1 MSYSYDLNSINLSDD
16 VDTITISSLDNS
28 VHISGNAMG
37 ASTLGGAVGQTYTTN
52 NTSGSGLY
60 WGMNGTGLNP
70 GQVLTTGTS
79 TGWGNLSLAEP
90 NIKGASLSVKGDAD
104 FEGEITI
111 KGKNLTDMLE
121 KIEERLAIL
130 HPNPE
135 LEDKWDELKELGKR
149 YKELEQEIIEKE
161 KVWAILKR

>member
-1 MSYSYDLNSINLSDD
+1 MNNTYIGDPLS
-16 VDTITISSLDNS
+16 TITIANT
-28 VHISGNAMG
+28 GTA
-37 ASTLGGAVGQTYTTN
+37 GQVYTTN
-52 NTSGSGLY
+52 GNS
-60 WGMNGTGLNP
+60 P
-70 GQVLTTGTS
+70 
-79 TGWGNLSLAEP
+79 GWGNITLAEP
-90 NIKGASLSVKGDAD
+90 ALNGATLKVNGNAD
-104 FEGEITI
+104 FEGEVTI
-111 KGKNLTDMLE
+111 KGKSLSEMFE